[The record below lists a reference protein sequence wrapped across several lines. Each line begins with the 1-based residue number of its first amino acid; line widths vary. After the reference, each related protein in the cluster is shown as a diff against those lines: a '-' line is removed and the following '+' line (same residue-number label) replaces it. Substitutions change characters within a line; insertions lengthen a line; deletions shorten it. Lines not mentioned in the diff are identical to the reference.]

1 MLLSGPDWLY
11 PLTCGIQDTVIPDS
25 KYLYPICSPW
35 WLFNRMRI
43 LASGQVIEDI
53 EYSLQTITD
62 QIITQTGFCNG
73 NKSKRFNYTNNTF
86 LF

>member
-1 MLLSGPDWLY
+1 
-11 PLTCGIQDTVIPDS
+11 
-25 KYLYPICSPW
+25 
-35 WLFNRMRI
+35 MRI
-43 LASGQVIEDI
+43 LASGQLIEDI